1 MEEHEEDADGEIWPR
16 AEVAEAGSTGLL
28 TGLSRSPG
36 CLCRSD
42 EQQFKSNT
50 RPSLHLFL
58 LRNKRATSNKPS
70 RTVKPKKQGEDA
82 SSKFFRPV
90 LYTRALKVPSDV
102 PCTRDPA

>member
-1 MEEHEEDADGEIWPR
+1 MVAEAVDVEDEEDADGEIWPR

-70 RTVKPKKQGEDA
+70 RTESWEAQEARRRRLKQV
-82 SSKFFRPV
+82 FPP
-90 LYTRALKVPSDV
+90 RALY
-102 PCTRDPA
+102 PCSESPL

>member
-1 MEEHEEDADGEIWPR
+1 MVAEAVDVEDEEDADGEIWPR
-16 AEVAEAGSTGLL
+16 AEVSEAGSTGLL

-58 LRNKRATSNKPS
+58 LTQQEAKRATSNKPS
-70 RTVKPKKQGEDA
+70 RTE
-82 SSKFFRPV
+82 
-90 LYTRALKVPSDV
+90 T
-102 PCTRDPA
+102 

>member
-1 MEEHEEDADGEIWPR
+1 MVAEAVDVEDEEDADGEIWPR

-58 LRNKRATSNKPS
+58 LTQQEGNIQQAQEARR
-70 RTVKPKKQGEDA
+70 RRLKQV
-82 SSKFFRPV
+82 FPP
-90 LYTRALKVPSDV
+90 RALY
-102 PCTRDPA
+102 PCSESPL

>member
-1 MEEHEEDADGEIWPR
+1 MVAEAVDVEDEEEHADGEIWPR

-58 LRNKRATSNKPS
+58 LTQQEGNIQQA
-70 RTVKPKKQGEDA
+70 
-82 SSKFFRPV
+82 
-90 LYTRALKVPSDV
+90 
-102 PCTRDPA
+102 